1 MYGRGYMRFLDIY
14 HVFYKALI
22 AFCLAQTQN
31 TDRDKW
37 IGIGEKAVSKFEV
50 WKGYSSWNFE
60 NKHFLLSAELL
71 CVKGDYA
78 AAEERYNASILSA
91 QMHRFVHE
99 EGLALERLGMLYKDR
114 GRAESAQEM
123 LANAR
128 ICYES
133 WGASAVVARLD
144 LNMSE

>member
-1 MYGRGYMRFLDIY
+1 MRFLDIY